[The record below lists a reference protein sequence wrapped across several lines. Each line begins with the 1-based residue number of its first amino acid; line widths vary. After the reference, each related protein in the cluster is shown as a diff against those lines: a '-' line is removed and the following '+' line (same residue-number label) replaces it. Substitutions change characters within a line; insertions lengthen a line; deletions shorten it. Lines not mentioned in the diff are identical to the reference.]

1 MSEPDPEYVHALDQL
16 GAFLRDLPPLIAN
29 YYTGLVEEG
38 VPPERALYLTT
49 QLQASLFKADGI
61 DREH

>member
-1 MSEPDPEYVHALDQL
+1 MSDRDPEYVHAVDQL

-29 YYTGLVEEG
+29 YYTGLVNEG

-49 QLQASLFKADGI
+49 KLQTSLFRVDNLE
-61 DREH
+61 DQ